1 MIKCSINRGK
11 LYDSNIFYDG
21 SIINVLEFEDVAK
34 RKLNNNGK
42 WEVTNEL
49 KTVIKNYEVIDNYNR
64 NREKINQNRKQVNL
78 NLWMKCVILKQRY

>member
-1 MIKCSINRGK
+1 M
-11 LYDSNIFYDG
+11 
-21 SIINVLEFEDVAK
+21 VLEFEDVAK

-64 NREKINQNRKQVNL
+64 NREKNKS
-78 NLWMKCVILKQRY
+78 K